1 MPPPFGSHV
10 SGGVPVGVCCAVVL
24 GTALVVV
31 AATVGVVPMM
41 VLVDRV
47 GVVAALAVDE
57 ATGGRNDTAASEVEV
72 ALAQQGTPGI
82 CAHSCGDAYVAVK
95 VHRVLAHQAY
105 SC

>member
-57 ATGGRNDTAASEVEV
+57 PAVVVTIPPHLRLKLPWPRRVPPAFVHTV
-72 ALAQQGTPGI
+72 AETHTSP
-82 CAHSCGDAYVAVK
+82 
-95 VHRVLAHQAY
+95 
-105 SC
+105 

>member
-24 GTALVVV
+24 GTAFVVV

-57 ATGGRNDTAASEVEV
+57 ATVVVTIPPHLRLKLPWPSRVPPAFVHTVAETHAS
-72 ALAQQGTPGI
+72 P
-82 CAHSCGDAYVAVK
+82 
-95 VHRVLAHQAY
+95 
-105 SC
+105 